1 MKIAAIGDNCI
12 DIYTNKGW
20 MFPGGGP
27 VNFAVHVRR
36 LGAEAAYIG
45 VIGNDHNGDII
56 EQALQKE
63 GVDTAF
69 LLRREGKT
77 AVAFVELIGT
87 ERTFI
92 GKDPGVREQLREVLR
107 SDPGQFLEFIQ
118 SYDLVHTTLDGVV
131 DEQIP
136 TWWRS
141 GIRLSYDFSHRAT
154 QEQIALLPYIE
165 IAIFSGQHHQKEDA
179 PPFLADCLEQG
190 CKLALM
196 TFGER
201 GSVAYDGKQ
210 FYWQEAVPVEIVDT
224 LGAGDTFQAGFIYAY
239 LQGQPVQEC
248 LRQGALL
255 AAKNSMSYGGFG
267 YCEKTV

>member
-27 VNFAVHVRR
+27 VNFAVHVHR
-36 LGAEAAYIG
+36 LGADAAYIG

-56 EQALQKE
+56 AQALQKE
-63 GVDTAF
+63 GVNTTF
-69 LLRREGKT
+69 LMRREGKT
-77 AVAFVELIGT
+77 AVAFVELTGT

-92 GKDPGVREQLREVLR
+92 GKDRGVREQLSEVLR
-107 SDPGQFLEFIQ
+107 SEPGRFLELIQ

-141 GIRLSYDFSHRAT
+141 GIRISYDYSHRAT
-154 QEQIALLPYIE
+154 EEQIALLPFIE
-165 IAIFSGQHHQKEDA
+165 VAFFSGQKYQKEVA
-179 PPFLADCLEQG
+179 PGILKGCLGQG
-190 CKLALM
+190 CKLAVM
-196 TFGER
+196 TLGER
-201 GSVAYDGKQ
+201 GSAAYDGKQ
-210 FYWQEAVPVEIVDT
+210 LYWQEAVQMEIVDT
-224 LGAGDTFQAGFIYAY
+224 LGAGDSFQAGFIYAY
-239 LQGQPVQEC
+239 LQGLPVQEC
-248 LRQGALL
+248 LRHGALL